1 MDEKFIPDDIAQF
14 VIEKIDSVAELEA
27 LLLLRREPNRKWTPD
42 EISRRLYLTAR
53 EAFEILVGLSTKGL
67 VLYKAGASGW
77 YEYEPG
83 TADLGRLV
91 DRLCETYAKLI
102 VPVTNLIHGKSKKR
116 VQEFADAFK
125 LRKDE

>member
-1 MDEKFIPDDIAQF
+1 MEETFIPDDIAQF
-14 VIEKIDSVAELEA
+14 VTEKIDSIAELEA
-27 LLLLRREPNRKWTPD
+27 LLLLRNEPRRQWTPK
-42 EISRRLYLTAR
+42 ELSRRLYLSDR
-53 EAFEILVGLSTKGL
+53 DGFEILVGLSTKGL

-91 DRLCETYAKLI
+91 DRLCATYAKLI
-102 VPVTNLIHGKSKKR
+102 VPVTNLIHEKSKKR